1 MNYEQLFSFVAF
13 SEHLSFTKAAK
24 ALHISQPALFVQVK
38 KLTES
43 VGVPLYVREGRGL
56 ALTAAGRRLAAYGRE
71 TEARGKGV
79 LSFVRGEASRE
90 PVVLA
95 SGPGAFLYLLG
106 PAIRKF
112 PKDKWPLRLLTAGGP
127 EALEAVRESRAHLAV
142 VATRS
147 PPDDLP
153 WASLRKVGQHVLVPR
168 SHRLASRASL
178 EPKDLRGETLIVPPA
193 GSPHRRSLDEALRA
207 IDVRIAVE
215 ATGWD
220 LALHFASTG
229 LGLAIVNAFCPPP
242 RGMRAVPFPAIAPI
256 EYRVVGRQRPTV
268 EPGVKRMWQ
277 LLQEI

>member
-1 MNYEQLFSFVAF
+1 MNYENLFSFVVF

-24 ALHISQPALFVQVK
+24 AMRISQPALFVQVK

-71 TEARGKGV
+71 TEERGKGV
-79 LSFVRGEASRE
+79 MSFVRGEASRE

-112 PKDKWPLRLLTAGGP
+112 PKDKWPLRLLTASGP
-127 EALEAVRESRAHLAV
+127 AALDAVRESRAHLAV

-147 PPDDLP
+147 PPEDLP
-153 WASLRKVGQHVLVPR
+153 SVPLRKVGQHVLLP
-168 SHRLASRASL
+168 STHRLASRAFL
-178 EPKDLRGETLIVPPA
+178 DPTDLRGETLVAPPA
-193 GSPHRRSLDEALRA
+193 GSPHRLALDEALRG
-207 IDVRIAVE
+207 IDHRVAVE

-220 LALHFASTG
+220 LALHFASAG
-229 LGLAIVNAFCPPP
+229 LGLAIVNAFCPAP

-256 EYRVVGRQRPTV
+256 EYRGVGRLRPTE

>member
-24 ALHISQPALFVQVK
+24 VLHISQPALFVQVK
-38 KLTES
+38 KLTET

-56 ALTAAGRRLAAYGRE
+56 VLTAAGRRLAAYGRE

-112 PKDKWPLRLLTAGGP
+112 PKAKWPLRLLTASGP
-127 EALEAVRESRAHLAV
+127 EAVEAVRESRAHLAV

-147 PPDDLP
+147 PPDDLR
-153 WASLRKVGQHVLVPR
+153 WASLCSVGQHVLLPKG
-168 SHRLASRASL
+168 HRLSTRASL
-178 EPKDLRGETLIVPPA
+178 EPKDLRGETLIVPLS
-193 GSPHRRSLDEALRA
+193 GSPHRRALDEALRGV
-207 IDVRIAVE
+207 DVRIAVE

-220 LALHFASTG
+220 LALHFASAG
-229 LGLAIVNAFCPPP
+229 LGLAIVNAFCPAPK
-242 RGMRAVPFPAIAPI
+242 GMCAVPFPAIPPI
-256 EYRVVGRQRPTV
+256 EYRVVGRHRPSE